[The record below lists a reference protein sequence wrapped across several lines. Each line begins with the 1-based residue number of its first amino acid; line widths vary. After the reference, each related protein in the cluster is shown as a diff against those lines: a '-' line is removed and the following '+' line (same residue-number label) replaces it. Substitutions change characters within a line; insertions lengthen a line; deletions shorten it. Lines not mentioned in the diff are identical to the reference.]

1 MADTTQR
8 TETMIER
15 LWKVLDPDAGTST
28 GTTLERLGDG
38 GTVIGPQTVTFKVLL
53 SGTQQ
58 MRALRAMRDLLRR
71 TPVMAQ
77 VLDGGAKEIRIS
89 EVLGS
94 LGDEASESFINDFAR
109 TVLGKQIEVL
119 ALGAGENFL
128 DRFELEEAIKV
139 LGPFFGRL
147 LRALRAQKT
156 GSPESAQTP

>member
-1 MADTTQR
+1 MADAQK

-15 LWKVLDPDAGTST
+15 LWKILDPDSGTST
-28 GTTLERLGDG
+28 GTTLERVGAG
-38 GTVIGPQTVTFKVLL
+38 GEIFGAQTVTFKVIL

-58 MRALRAMRDLLRR
+58 MRALRAMRDLLKR

-94 LGDEASESFINDFAR
+94 LGDEASETFINDFAR
-109 TVLGKQIEVL
+109 TVLGKQIETL
-119 ALGAGENFL
+119 ALGPGENFL

-147 LRALRAQKT
+147 LRALKAQKT
-156 GSPESAQTP
+156 GSPGSAPTP